1 MREFLST
8 IGSEFMVSLREAF
21 ALFGSDG
28 GPNVDV
34 GDLLVKLTVSL
45 LIILLATAVYIL
57 ARRTLRWTLT
67 RSHFPK
73 DAQGPIFLA
82 LRGFVLALAVLAIL
96 GQFGVSRAVLGD
108 AALAVIFAFL
118 FYLGWWVT
126 NRLLLAAV
134 DRMGIE
140 RSLRQLLRNVIA
152 VAVSA
157 IGFVTVMDQFGVNVL
172 AAITALGVVGIAVG
186 LGAQD
191 TIGNFISGITL
202 LLERPFRIGDWI
214 DVGGKVGRV
223 ESIRLRTTLIIDRD
237 NIQTVIPNAQ
247 VAAGQIVNLS
257 GGGPLRL
264 RIPVGI
270 AYKESAAE
278 AREVLL
284 PVLTSYPDVLK
295 GTQFTPSV
303 LVTGLGAS
311 SVDLWMIV
319 WIGADRIPIEPRI
332 RSDLI
337 EQGKAAL
344 DQAGIEIPFPHL
356 QLFVDDAKGFEPVLA
371 PFLRGRDG

>member
-1 MREFLST
+1 MREFLAT
-8 IGSEFMVSLREAF
+8 IGREFMTSLQEAF
-21 ALFGSDG
+21 SLFGSDG
-28 GPNVDV
+28 GPRFDV
-34 GDLLVKLTVSL
+34 GALLVQITVSV
-45 LIILLATAVYIL
+45 LIILVASLVYVV
-57 ARRTLRWTLT
+57 ARRTLRWSL
-67 RSHFPK
+67 RRARLPR

-82 LRGFVLALAVLAIL
+82 LRGFVLALAALAIL
-96 GQFGVSRAVLGD
+96 GQFGVPSTALGD
-108 AALAVIFAFL
+108 AALAVVFAFL
-118 FYLGWWVT
+118 FYLGWWIA

-172 AAITALGVVGIAVG
+172 AAITALGVAGIAVG

-202 LLERPFRIGDWI
+202 LLERPFRIGDWV

-223 ESIRLRTTLIIDRD
+223 EAIRLRTTLIVDRD

-264 RIPVGI
+264 RVPVGI
-270 AYKESAAE
+270 AYKESAAA

-284 PVLTSYPDVLK
+284 PVLRTHPDVLK
-295 GTQFTPSV
+295 GERFAPSV
-303 LVTGLGAS
+303 LLTGLGAS
-311 SVDLWMIV
+311 SVDMWLIV
-319 WIGADRIPIEPRI
+319 WIGADRIPVEPRI

-337 EQGKAAL
+337 ETAKAAL
-344 DQAGIEIPFPHL
+344 DEAGIEIPFPHL

-371 PFLRGRDG
+371 PFVPGDRR